1 MAKTDAER
9 ESRRVTVAGIEREIQ
24 GELESLGFGA

>member
-9 ESRRVTVAGIEREIQ
+9 ESRRVAVAGIEREIQ
-24 GELESLGFGA
+24 GELALLGFSA